1 MDLLAHLE
9 AYVATVDETSFSR
22 AADRLGIA
30 QPLLS
35 RRIKTLEAR
44 FGGLLFD
51 RSRRQV
57 ATTELGMLLLPYARD
72 VLDRAQRLDQAARSA
87 QRAQVRAVGVPADCA
102 PAELARVIRAGAER
116 GSTLGVRE
124 LPPRER
130 EARLADGSLAFALLR
145 VPPEHAAY
153 RVPLGLASAP
163 PLDAGGPSHAT
174 PPLDAGRPA
183 HTTPPLEA
191 GRPAHAT
198 PGGARGR
205 AVHLEDLRPRRLGAA
220 TGARTA
226 PLPILTLPEDDV
238 PYARDRLGRAAARS
252 GLPEQL
258 VRPAGPAATALAET
272 LAGRALLLCDEPFAR
287 RHGADWAPLA
297 DAALHRGY
305 EVRGTPRQPSGDVPQ
320 WLAAALAAAAGA
332 GTGAR
337 AARPPGSADAASR
350 LAARG

>member
-102 PAELARVIRAGAER
+102 PAGLARVIRAGAER

-163 PLDAGGPSHAT
+163 PLDAG
-174 PPLDAGRPA
+174 RPA
-183 HTTPPLEA
+183 HT
-191 GRPAHAT
+191 T

-205 AVHLEDLRPRRLGAA
+205 TVHLEDLRPRRLGAA

-337 AARPPGSADAASR
+337 AARPPRSADAASR